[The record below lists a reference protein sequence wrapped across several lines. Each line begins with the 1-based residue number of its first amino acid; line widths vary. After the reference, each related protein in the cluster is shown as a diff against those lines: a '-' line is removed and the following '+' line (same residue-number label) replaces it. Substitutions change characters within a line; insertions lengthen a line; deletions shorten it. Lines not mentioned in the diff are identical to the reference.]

1 MIEGSIEMAWMMGYI
16 KHFDGQLKNR
26 SLYVGWVD
34 TKTDEPA
41 TRMLRAAMRRIS
53 LLDLTSKL
61 QRQHKQISLVVHT
74 VNGLELV
81 FQNSKT
87 EAKVPQGTWANFI
100 MALTNTEAT
109 SALLSL
115 RKLLELLLSAL
126 SMSQGTATF
135 IEKSSFGPLKVLTR
149 RWLLCLWFL
158 MMFKQISGI
167 LCFLVVSKVILKTS
181 EDWKAFLASLT
192 SFGSLRQPAIVKHL
206 SLGVSDGPKKIGA
219 SDSARILNGA
229 TFFHHILED
238 SEQEI
243 GDAVNSCSQSLVVAA
258 VETSFKNFA
267 EKVVDG
273 SFNSKL
279 VLVGWGKG
287 HISKRELALA
297 EDVDAFWKQ
306 VGIFSSECGTI
317 QIQHFLVLPTANDDQ
332 QKEAVT
338 EVAED
343 KELDWTV
350 VLLVE
355 EP

>member
-1 MIEGSIEMAWMMGYI
+1 MIEGSIEMAWMMVYI
-16 KHFDGQLKNR
+16 KHFDRQLKDR
-26 SLYVGWVD
+26 SLYVGWVN

-41 TRMLRAAMRRIS
+41 TRMSRAAMRRIS
-53 LLDLTSKL
+53 SLNLTSKL
-61 QRQHKQISLVVHT
+61 QHQHKQISLVVHA

-81 FQNSKT
+81 FKT
-87 EAKVPQGTWANFI
+87 QRQKPKCLKAP
-100 MALTNTEAT
+100 
-109 SALLSL
+109 
-115 RKLLELLLSAL
+115 L
-126 SMSQGTATF
+126 SMSQETTTF

-158 MMFKQISGI
+158 LMFKQISGS
-167 LCFLVVSKVILKTS
+167 LHFLVVSKVILETS
-181 EDWKAFLASLT
+181 EDWKAFLASLI
-192 SFGSLRQPAIVKHL
+192 SFGSLRQAAIFKHL
-206 SLGVSDGPKKIGA
+206 SLGVSDGPKKYKK
-219 SDSARILNGA
+219 ILNPRDSEWSD
-229 TFFHHILED
+229 FFHHILED

-267 EKVVDG
+267 EEVVDS
-273 SFNSKL
+273 SFNSKV

-297 EDVDAFWKQ
+297 EDVNAFWK
-306 VGIFSSECGTI
+306 
-317 QIQHFLVLPTANDDQ
+317 HLLVLPTANDDQ
-332 QKEAVT
+332 QKEAVN